1 VLPEPSIR
9 PQPHKEHPL
18 RRIFISGLLVVIP
31 LAATILVL
39 IFLFNLLDGWLAP
52 MGGQFLRTVG
62 FKLPPELKNIPGF
75 GILATLVLIMLTGLV
90 ASNYLGRRVLSFG
103 DRIIRNIPLVSNVYS
118 GVRQLVNAFSGSGS
132 TAFRTAVLFEFP
144 RKGIWTVGFLTVPAF
159 AAAEQIVR
167 KKMLTIFLPAAP
179 IPSQGVMLLVPT
191 KDVRI
196 LPISAEQAFKLIA
209 TLGLVSSHE
218 DEVHPADSPPPPP
231 AAGLVLPA
239 RKRRRGKA

>member
-1 VLPEPSIR
+1 LLPEPQSHPR
-9 PQPHKEHPL
+9 KEHPL

-31 LAATILVL
+31 LAATVLIL

-52 MGGQFLRTVG
+52 MGGQFLRAVG
-62 FKLPPELKNIPGF
+62 FKLPPELKRIPGF
-75 GILATLVLIMLTGLV
+75 GILATLVLILLTGLV
-90 ASNYLGRRVLSFG
+90 ASNYLGRRVLRFG

-118 GVRQLVNAFSGSGS
+118 GIRQLVKAFSSAGS

-167 KKMLTIFLPAAP
+167 KKMLTVFLPAAP
-179 IPSQGVMLLVPT
+179 IPSQGVMLLIPA

-196 LPISAEQAFKLIA
+196 LPLSSEQAFKLIA
-209 TLGLVSSHE
+209 TLGMVSSPEE
-218 DEVHPADSPPPPP
+218 DEHHADPAPLPSLIPP
-231 AAGLVLPA
+231 G
-239 RKRRRGKA
+239 RKPRRLS